1 MTSPRNPR
9 LSLLLRACGAAVF
22 KAVRLSLWHLSRA
35 PIPAAQAIPPPL
47 LSRPLLCLRPRLGM
61 VSKLRNHLSLKRDI
75 LLVLPPASLSRQT
88 TRWCPRM
95 MSFTVDMNVA
105 RILYMIFRICLGY
118 SPEDVLKFSK
128 INFAFRRLFVFF
140 LQSAEQKQF
149 EHYFLIQTVI
159 I

>member
-1 MTSPRNPR
+1 M
-9 LSLLLRACGAAVF
+9 
-22 KAVRLSLWHLSRA
+22 
-35 PIPAAQAIPPPL
+35 
-47 LSRPLLCLRPRLGM
+47 
-61 VSKLRNHLSLKRDI
+61 
-75 LLVLPPASLSRQT
+75 
-88 TRWCPRM
+88 RWCPRM